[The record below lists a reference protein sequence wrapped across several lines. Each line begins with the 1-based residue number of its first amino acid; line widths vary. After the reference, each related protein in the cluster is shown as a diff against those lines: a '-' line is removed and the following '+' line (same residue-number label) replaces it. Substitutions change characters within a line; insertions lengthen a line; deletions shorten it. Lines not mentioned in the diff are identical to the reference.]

1 MYKTP
6 ELLLPAG
13 SRAAL
18 EAAIEGG
25 ADAVYFGGL
34 GFNARK
40 NATNFGEGEM
50 RDAISL
56 AHTYGVKVYITQ
68 NTLVY
73 DRELEAYL
81 SAAAL
86 ALEGGADA
94 LIVADMGGAAAI
106 RRRFP
111 RAELHASTQMS
122 GHSVESARALA
133 DMGFSRM
140 VCARELSLDDLR
152 ILTAGSP
159 IEIEMFIHGALCV
172 CHSGQ
177 CLFSSVVGGRSGNRG
192 ECAQPCRLP
201 YGGKYPLSL
210 KDLCLA
216 EHMTEL
222 LSLGVSSLKIEGR
235 MKSPEYVRDV
245 ARIYRRLLDERRN
258 ATPDEMREL
267 AEIFSRGGFTDGYFT
282 KRIGKGMLGV
292 RSDAD
297 KESSRAL
304 TPFRGIERKLSIEMR
319 AEICEDKPAMLT
331 LGLGER
337 TVRVTGDVPFAAIH
351 APLTVDAVRKNLLKL
366 GATPFAAADVD
377 IRLDEGLMM
386 PVSALNALRRRGT
399 DALIEALAPA
409 AEIEVDESPIV
420 FEKTESA
427 RCRSAVFATPEQIPA
442 EARDYFDR
450 IYLPLE
456 RYDGGVAGV
465 FLPPVISDRE
475 RDEVRDMLKK
485 AKAMGAEYALVGNLG
500 HVSLAMECGLAL
512 HGDLRLNVTNRA
524 SAAVAREVGFE
535 DVILSPELSLPQLRD
550 IGGGVI
556 VYGRL
561 PLMILEKCV
570 GKELGSCENCA
581 SGRLVLHD
589 RKGVDFPVLRA
600 WKHRSVIYNSLPT
613 CLSDRMDEVHRA
625 GLWHEHY
632 IFSTETQREC
642 ARVIEDFKTG
652 ASPRGNVRRLVKP
665 SLNKERN

>member
-1 MYKTP
+1 MSKTP

-34 GFNARK
+34 GFNARRNAK
-40 NATNFGEGEM
+40 NFTEEEM
-50 RDAISL
+50 TMAISL
-56 AHTYGVKVYITQ
+56 AHTYGVKVYVTQ

-73 DRELEAYL
+73 DRELEDYL
-81 SAAAL
+81 SAAAF
-86 ALEGGADA
+86 ALRAGADA
-94 LIVADMGGAAAI
+94 LIVADMGGAEAI

-111 RAELHASTQMS
+111 EAELHASTQMS
-122 GHSVESARALA
+122 GHSLESAERLA
-133 DMGFSRM
+133 QMGFSRM
-140 VCARELSLDDLR
+140 VCARELSFEDLK
-152 ILTAGSP
+152 ILAEKSP

-201 YGGKYPLSL
+201 YGSKYPLSL

-216 EHMTEL
+216 QHITEL

-258 ATPDEMREL
+258 ATASEMTEL

-282 KRIGKGMLGV
+282 GNINQKMLGV

-304 TPFRGIERKLSIEMR
+304 VPFRGIERKLPIAMKAEFR
-319 AEICEDKPAMLT
+319 ADKPSVLT
-331 LGLGER
+331 LTRGEK
-337 TVRVTGDVPFAAIH
+337 TVTVTGDVPFLAQN
-351 APLTVDAVRKNLLKL
+351 APMTRESVSKNLLKL
-366 GATPFAAADVD
+366 GATPFVATSLD
-377 IRLDEGLMM
+377 ILLDDGLML
-386 PVSALNALRRRGT
+386 PVSALNALRRK
-399 DALIEALAPA
+399 AVEALDTKP
-409 AEIEVDESPIV
+409 EVKISDEPIR
-420 FEKTESA
+420 FEKNESEK
-427 RCRSAVFATPEQIPA
+427 CRSAVFADPAQISPLA
-442 EARDYFDR
+442 KEYFDR

-456 RYDGGVAGV
+456 VYDGSVEGVI
-465 FLPPVISDRE
+465 LPPVIMDTE
-475 RDEVRDMLKK
+475 RAEVKRMLK
-485 AKAMGAEYALVGNLG
+485 GARYALVGNVG
-500 HVSLAMECGLAL
+500 HISLAEGLEM
-512 HGDLRLNVTNRA
+512 HGDFRLNITNRA
-524 SAAVAREVGFE
+524 SAEVAKSLGFE
-535 DVILSPELSLPQLRD
+535 DVILSPELTLPQLRD
-550 IGGGVI
+550 IGGGVV

-570 GKELGSCENCA
+570 GTCEACA
-581 SGRLVLHD
+581 EGKVSLHD
-589 RKGVDFPVLRA
+589 RKGVDFPVLRT
-600 WKHRSVIYNSLPT
+600 WKHRSTVYNSLPT

-625 GLWHEHY
+625 GLFHEHY
-632 IFSTETQREC
+632 IFSVETQRE
-642 ARVIEDFKTG
+642 ADRVIRAFQEGKALDI
-652 ASPRGNVRRLVKP
+652 PVRRLVKH
-665 SLNKERN
+665 N